1 LIKFPQW
8 VNKEITLTN
17 PNDLQKEFVAKLLEE
32 SDIDQIIAWTKGVLA
47 KGIPP
52 IDFFDRVFTPG
63 MAEIGNMFSRLDIF
77 LPELMDSAE
86 KAKAISDQV
95 LAPLLAKGSSS
106 SSLARGKVI
115 IASVKGDLHDIGK
128 NMVSLMLQV
137 NGFEVID
144 MGVNVAPRDILD
156 RAKELEVD
164 IVGLSSLMTTSMPYM
179 KEVVELRD
187 GFGLKNKF
195 AVIVG
200 GAPITKEYSDG
211 IGADAFGHDAVEAVQ
226 KCFLLMDRP
235 VVK

>member
-1 LIKFPQW
+1 MDGEYTEAALNTQP
-8 VNKEITLTN
+8 
-17 PNDLQKEFVAKLLEE
+17 DLQNEFVTKLLQD
-32 SDIDQIIAWTKGVLA
+32 SDIDAIIAWTEQVLQTGMA
-47 KGIPP
+47 PL
-52 IDFFDRVFTPG
+52 DFFDKVFTPG
-63 MAEIGNMFSRLDIF
+63 MAEIGDKFSRLDIF

-86 KAKAISDQV
+86 KAKAISDRV
-95 LAPLLAKGSSS
+95 LAPMLAKGSGS
-106 SSLARGKVI
+106 SSLSRGKVI

-144 MGVNVAPRDILD
+144 MGVNVPPREILD
-156 RAKELEVD
+156 KAKSEGVD

-200 GAPITKEYSDG
+200 GAPITREYSEG
-211 IGADAFGHDAVEAVQ
+211 IGADSFGHDAVEAVQ

-235 VVK
+235 VVT